1 MSIETILVFGEGD
14 EGTPSGLTL
23 ELLAAARGLATNVEV
38 FVAGDGAAMAG
49 ELGAHGASKVYT
61 TGSLD
66 GKLVGVH
73 AAAALETHMDT
84 SSADAVFFGQ
94 TPDGRDTAARLA
106 VRINQPVVTNNVGA
120 SVEDGTLVVEEPVF
134 GGTQNVFTAFR
145 NEGPALALF
154 RPKSFEAEATGGGD
168 AEVVTVDVVDPGVAG
183 SAAVTGRHVE
193 ERSGPQLDD
202 AEVVVSGGRGLGQP
216 EAYEMVD
223 ELAGL
228 LGAASGASRA
238 IVDAGW
244 VPYSKQVGQTGK
256 VVKPNVYVACG
267 ISGAT
272 QHLVGMKG
280 SKHIIAI
287 NKDPEAPIFGV
298 ADLGI
303 VGDVH
308 KVIPALIEAL
318 KAQ

>member
-61 TGSLD
+61 TGALD

-134 GGTQNVFTAFR
+134 
-145 NEGPALALF
+145 
-154 RPKSFEAEATGGGD
+154 
-168 AEVVTVDVVDPGVAG
+168 
-183 SAAVTGRHVE
+183 
-193 ERSGPQLDD
+193 
-202 AEVVVSGGRGLGQP
+202 
-216 EAYEMVD
+216 
-223 ELAGL
+223 
-228 LGAASGASRA
+228 
-238 IVDAGW
+238 
-244 VPYSKQVGQTGK
+244 
-256 VVKPNVYVACG
+256 
-267 ISGAT
+267 
-272 QHLVGMKG
+272 
-280 SKHIIAI
+280 
-287 NKDPEAPIFGV
+287 
-298 ADLGI
+298 
-303 VGDVH
+303 
-308 KVIPALIEAL
+308 
-318 KAQ
+318 